1 MVVRVLYVVFLVSIS
16 PVLFAQPYTS
26 YLTGDAADVTAT
38 TEAGVVLMGGAT
50 ESDAAMQWFLQRSGG
65 GDVVVIRSSGSDGY
79 NSYLYAELGVTV
91 NSVETLIIASDEAA
105 NDPYVEQQIRHA
117 EALWIAG
124 GDQWNYINYW
134 KDSPIESAL
143 QYLISEKGVTIGG
156 TSAGMAVLGQAYFS
170 AENGTITSG
179 NALANPFNT
188 NVTIGYDDFLHVPFL
203 ENVITDTHYD
213 SPDRRGRHMAFMA
226 RIWASFDEVPRGI
239 GSEEYTAVCISADG
253 IGRVFGDYPAEE
265 DYAWFLRANCV
276 EPWEPETC
284 FPGQA
289 LHWQR
294 AGEAVLAC
302 KVPGTPTGEFTFDL
316 NDWGSTSGGEWQ
328 YWSVNAGIL
337 SAVPAESFA
346 DCLGIGVEE
355 QSSYSSVIRVFP
367 NPGEGDLVHFSRPV
381 SGELKDLCGKT
392 VFNVM
397 NADKCDVSFI
407 QPGIYLWMLDGYSI
421 RWIKGDE

>member
-1 MVVRVLYVVFLVSIS
+1 MVVRVLYVAFLVSIS

-26 YLTGDAADVTAT
+26 YFTGDAVDVTTT

-50 ESDAAMQWFLQRSGG
+50 ESDGAMQWFLQRSGG
-65 GDVVVIRSSGSDGY
+65 GDVVVIRSSGSNGY
-79 NSYLYAELGVTV
+79 NSYLFSELGVTV

-105 NDPYVEQQIRHA
+105 NDPYVEQQIRNA

-134 KDSPIESAL
+134 KDSPVESAL
-143 QYLISEKGVTIGG
+143 QYLISEKGVTVGG

-179 NALANPFNT
+179 NALANPFN
-188 NVTIGYDDFLHVPFL
+188 NNLTIGYNDFLQVPFL
-203 ENVITDTHYD
+203 ENVVTDTHYD

-226 RIWASFDEVPRGI
+226 RLWSTYDQIPRGI
-239 GSEEYTAVCISADG
+239 ASEEYTAVCISPDG
-253 IGRVFGDYPAEE
+253 IGRVFGDYPEEE
-265 DYAWFLRANCV
+265 DYAWFLRPNCV

-284 FPGQA
+284 MPGQP
-289 LHWQR
+289 LQWERNGQ
-294 AGEAVLAC
+294 AVLAC

-328 YWSVNAGIL
+328 YWSVSAGIL
-337 SAVPAESFA
+337 STESAESFA
-346 DCLGIGVEE
+346 DCLGVGVVE
-355 QSSYSSVIRVFP
+355 QRVTSPVIRVFP
-367 NPGEGDLVHFSRPV
+367 NPGAGELVHFSKPV

-392 VFNVM
+392 VCCVM
-397 NADKCDVSFI
+397 NADKCDVSLI
-407 QPGIYLWMLDGYSI
+407 QPGIYLWMLEGQSI
-421 RWIKGDE
+421 RWIKGD